1 MKNTGIVRRIDDLGR
16 VVIPKEIRRSLGIFE
31 GCELAIYTDI
41 DKIILQKKKT
51 VDWEYIGNLLNNS
64 FLADVPFA
72 LYDTDFS
79 LQYRTDNMFAE
90 DGSVIEAD
98 FIRTIKDKGYIA
110 FCDDDYSQS
119 SQIVKLIEQLT

>member
-1 MKNTGIVRRIDDLGR
+1 MKNVEIIRKIDDLGR
-16 VVIPKEIRRSLGIFE
+16 VVIPKEIRMTLNLSAGD
-31 GCELAIYTDI
+31 ELSITRDN
-41 DKIILQKKKT
+41 DKIILQKKK
-51 VDWEYIGNLLNNS
+51 VIDWEYIGDLLNNS
-64 FLADVPFA
+64 LLVDVPFA
-72 LYDTDFS
+72 LYDTDFG

-98 FIRTIKDKGYIA
+98 FIRTIKNKGYIA